1 MTATEGSA
9 WSWRKK
15 LCLDRPCR
23 QALSGRLSGQRRQQS
38 RSAVVNEALRL
49 LEQRENERAL
59 ELAYRQSAPSDLV
72 LAQEF
77 QSSLQDGLA
86 GPSDETW

>member
-1 MTATEGSA
+1 MELAQKISVSIDPAVRRFLEGYLA
-9 WSWRKK
+9 
-15 LCLDRPCR
+15 
-23 QALSGRLSGQRRQQS
+23 SGCSKS

>member
-1 MTATEGSA
+1 MELAQKISVSIDPAGRRFLEA
-9 WSWRKK
+9 Y
-15 LCLDRPCR
+15 L
-23 QALSGRLSGQRRQQS
+23 ASGRSKS

-59 ELAYRQSAPSDLV
+59 ELAYRQSAPGDLV

-77 QSSLQDGLA
+77 QSSLQDGFA
-86 GPSDETW
+86 GPNDATW

>member
-1 MTATEGSA
+1 MELAQKISVSIDPAVRRFLEGYLA
-9 WSWRKK
+9 
-15 LCLDRPCR
+15 
-23 QALSGRLSGQRRQQS
+23 SGRSKS

-59 ELAYRQSAPSDLV
+59 ELAYRQSAPSDLL

-77 QSSLQDGLA
+77 QRSLQDGLT
-86 GPSDETW
+86 GPRDEAW

>member
-1 MTATEGSA
+1 MELAQKISVSIDPAVRRFLEGYLA
-9 WSWRKK
+9 
-15 LCLDRPCR
+15 
-23 QALSGRLSGQRRQQS
+23 SGRSKS

-77 QSSLQDGLA
+77 QGSLQDGLA